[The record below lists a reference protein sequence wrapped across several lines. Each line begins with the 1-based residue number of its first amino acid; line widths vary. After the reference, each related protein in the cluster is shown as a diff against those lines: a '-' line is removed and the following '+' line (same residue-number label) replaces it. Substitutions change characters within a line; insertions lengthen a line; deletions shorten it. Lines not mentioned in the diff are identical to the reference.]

1 MFSMHSCLYFKPLVC
16 RGRQVRMSLRPDY
29 STYLFKP
36 IQSFRMRLTSK
47 TIFLYLFLVHKK
59 VSIFSNLFSNYNFKA
74 FYTFSKFLL
83 LFRATLLIML
93 FIYNNNLMSI
103 SSSFRI
109 VWFLF
114 IVLCCL
120 ENTFEFL
127 CPHCFQNNIFNC

>member
-1 MFSMHSCLYFKPLVC
+1 MHSCLYFKPLGC

-36 IQSFRMRLTSK
+36 IQSFRVRLTSK
-47 TIFLYLFLVHKK
+47 TIFLYLFLVHKNK

-74 FYTFSKFLL
+74 CYTFSKFLL
-83 LFRATLLIML
+83 HFRATLLMIMQ

-109 VWFLF
+109 VCFLC

-127 CPHCFQNNIFNC
+127 YPHCF